1 MKLVVDCDAGT
12 DDSQAILMALA
23 SPHVNLLAITTT
35 FGNAVVESTSIN
47 ALRTLKVVNRL
58 DVRSCPL
65 FCVFFCVNSNNV
77 QIRFGD

>member
-1 MKLVVDCDAGT
+1 MDKLKLVVDCDAGT

-23 SPHVNLLAITTT
+23 TPHVDLLAVTTT

-58 DVRSCPL
+58 DVSD
-65 FCVFFCVNSNNV
+65 NS
-77 QIRFGD
+77 ISSY